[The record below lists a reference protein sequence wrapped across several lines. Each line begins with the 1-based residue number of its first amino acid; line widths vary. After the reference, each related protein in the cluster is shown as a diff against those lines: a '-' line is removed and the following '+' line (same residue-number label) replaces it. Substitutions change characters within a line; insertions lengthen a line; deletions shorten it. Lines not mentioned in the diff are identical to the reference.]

1 MIKLKASQL
10 MITVSKISLLIIIV
24 AVSLGSKAKSP
35 SLVKS
40 LESEQLDSVSSALS
54 NLTLRQ
60 KIAQKLTIDL
70 RYFCEPIEQINLPAK
85 SVAVCNNKMTS
96 LPDVVRR
103 MIAETSIGGIILFS
117 ENLSNINQI
126 TTLNHQL
133 QQAAQQSR
141 PAIPLFISV
150 DQEGGRVARL
160 PRNQS
165 TPFTGNMSI
174 GATHR
179 KHRTKYALMTGDI
192 IAKELLAV
200 GFNTVHAPNVDVN
213 VNPDNPVINVRSFGA
228 DPKIV
233 AELGSAQSY
242 AFERQGLISTLKHF
256 PGHGDTNVDSHTG
269 LPVVNHDKA
278 TIEAKDLYPFRK
290 IIEDNPPGM
299 IMTAHIQF
307 PKLDASTFISSSGVE
322 MIRPAT
328 MSRKILT
335 RQLRHNMGYQG
346 VIITDS
352 LKMAGISEYFKPV
365 EAVINTFSAGA
376 DIALMPLRISNAQ
389 DIEQLK
395 KLIQDVEKAVL
406 EDRLAISEIDESVE
420 RILKLKNRFKLFHA
434 FNHSLP
440 KQIASARQ
448 TLGNQTHKKAEAEL
462 ANHAITLVKNDNSL
476 IPLKLNEQSKTLLVM
491 PDKQKCRALKQSMQ
505 SLVIN
510 TNIVCQPLSNANR
523 QELTRKIEA
532 ADVVIFANISPSQN
546 AMEIGGEKEL
556 ANSKKLLSGM
566 RKQPDQIEQLLKDS
580 KIHSKKT
587 VFVSLRAPY
596 DISRFSP
603 YADAVLATYSYN
615 ANVMKWPQ
623 GSGEVAQI
631 GGPAYTALA
640 EVILGKKEAFG
651 DLPVDL

>member
-1 MIKLKASQL
+1 M
-10 MITVSKISLLIIIV
+10 SL
-24 AVSLGSKAKSP
+24 ASKANSP
-35 SLVKS
+35 TLAESLNVDHSKPIPS
-40 LESEQLDSVSSALS
+40 TLS
-54 NLTLRQ
+54 KLTLRQ
-60 KIAQKLTIDL
+60 KIAQKITIDL
-70 RYFCEPIEQINLPAK
+70 RYFCEANQQISLPMRPAG
-85 SVAVCNNKMTS
+85 VCNKKMTS
-96 LPDVVRR
+96 LPDTVKN

-117 ENLSNINQI
+117 ENLTNINQI

-133 QQAAQQSR
+133 QEAAQQSQA
-141 PAIPLFISV
+141 AIPLFISV

-174 GATHR
+174 GATHK

-213 VNPDNPVINVRSFGA
+213 VNPENPVINVRSFSA

-278 TIEAKDLYPFRK
+278 TIEAKDLYPFKK
-290 IIEDNPPGM
+290 IIQDNPPGM

-322 MIRPAT
+322 MIKPAT

-335 RQLRHNMGYQG
+335 RQLRNKMGYQG

-352 LKMAGISEYFKPV
+352 LKMAGISEYFNPV
-365 EAVINTFSAGA
+365 EAVINTFNAGA
-376 DIALMPLRISNAQ
+376 DIALMPLRISNNQ
-389 DIEQLK
+389 DIEKLK
-395 KLIQDVEKAVL
+395 ELIANVEKAVL
-406 EDRLAISEIDESVE
+406 DERLSISELNQSVK
-420 RILKLKNRFKLFHA
+420 RILTLKNRFKLFHA
-434 FNHSLP
+434 FDQNLSQQVTKAHQVLANDS
-440 KQIASARQ
+440 
-448 TLGNQTHKKAEAEL
+448 HKKAEAAL

-476 IPLKLNEQSKTLLVM
+476 IPLELNTRSKVLLVM
-491 PDKQKCRALKQSMQ
+491 PDRQKCRALKQSMQ
-505 SLVIN
+505 LLVKN
-510 TNIVCQPLSNANR
+510 TSITCQSLSNANK
-523 QELTRKIEA
+523 QNLALKIEA

-556 ANSKKLLSGM
+556 ANSRKLLNGM
-566 RKQPDQIEQLLKDS
+566 RKQPEQIEQLLKNS
-580 KIHSKKT
+580 KNQNKKT

-615 ANVMKWPQ
+615 ANVIKWPQ
-623 GSGEVAQI
+623 HSGEIAQV

-640 EVILGKKEAFG
+640 EIILGKKQAFG
-651 DLPVDL
+651 DLPVKL